1 MTIEEGP
8 NDGPPGPRWKV
19 SPALLSG
26 KLRTVNLLANQRLP
40 PRHDQPIT
48 EQYEPTKRA
57 CSGSPAQCE
66 EVQRRCET
74 STRPDGSRPRTTRDP
89 VTSRH
94 RHGSDRHREPAPL
107 PPGRPAG
114 RVPEAQHGAERV
126 RADPRARAV
135 RGGVGAR
142 EQGVHARGAERR
154 ARVPHRAPAAHAR
167 RGRQL
172 RARARH
178 RAGERPAGLPPGQGP
193 GPLPAR
199 THHLRHRQARC
210 RQGPPLAEEGQGG
223 GASPRSPAPFAQK
236 QPSPV
241 DNQHLGSDWS
251 REEVRLFKPA
261 RSASCPNPE
270 TLGLLRVPHPP
281 ARPPRL
287 LYSPASPPP
296 SERSLK
302 PLEGRRVPRRLGSV
316 LSRLLGREDDVVVG
330 GGGEEREAELH
341 LYAVSQTS
349 RLYLHL
355 LSSWNSFIITST
367 LLLDPLY
374 RRKCSSSRDSSPGRR
389 RPAISGERTAH
400 LFAQLRS
407 ELLQDAISVESL
419 YLLLQELHTAAH
431 RHAALRRLF
440 WRSGELCVFLV
451 QTLEESLHGLSGVYT
466 ADQLLLST
474 VIVQTLAV
482 MFRETQAEAARLN
495 LLAAREGSLT
505 SRLLLAVIC
514 DPRLHTQSPG
524 SAMDSE
530 LQVLLSEY
538 LDAASS
544 LLFELLLLGHKGS
557 RCFSAADLLS
567 VGWILRVLQPHP
579 HLLCFVGHQARQ
591 VALVLSDPRGAPL
604 SPVQSVLL
612 FQRCRLLLACL
623 QHDGPL
629 AQHLRSHVGEEFRYF
644 VRPSCAEEKLP
655 LRYPI
660 SSPTVRLVER
670 IVTLMLH
677 R

>member
-1 MTIEEGP
+1 MARTGT
-8 NDGPPGPRWKV
+8 G
-19 SPALLSG
+19 SPLLSRRDVRLDAFL
-26 KLRTVNLLANQRLP
+26 KRNTERSVYERIRAHEPCVVVSERVNKVFMHAVLSDERVYLTEHP
-40 PRHDQPIT
+40 PRTLAAAVSFGRVRDIELVNDLPDFLRGKARDHCQHVRIT
-48 EQYEPTKRA
+48 Y
-57 CSGSPAQCE
+57 
-66 EVQRRCET
+66 
-74 STRPDGSRPRTTRDP
+74 
-89 VTSRH
+89 VT
-94 RHGSDRHREPAPL
+94 D
-107 PPGRPAG
+107 RPA
-114 RVPEAQHGAERV
+114 V
-126 RADPRARAV
+126 
-135 RGGVGAR
+135 
-142 EQGVHARGAERR
+142 ARGLHWLRR
-154 ARVPHRAPAAHAR
+154 DK
-167 RGRQL
+167 G
-172 RARARH
+172 
-178 RAGERPAGLPPGQGP
+178 AGLPHVAPPPSRRSSHRLSITNTLEGY
-193 GPLPAR
+193 PA
-199 THHLRHRQARC
+199 
-210 RQGPPLAEEGQGG
+210 E
-223 GASPRSPAPFAQK
+223 
-236 QPSPV
+236 
-241 DNQHLGSDWS
+241 SDWS